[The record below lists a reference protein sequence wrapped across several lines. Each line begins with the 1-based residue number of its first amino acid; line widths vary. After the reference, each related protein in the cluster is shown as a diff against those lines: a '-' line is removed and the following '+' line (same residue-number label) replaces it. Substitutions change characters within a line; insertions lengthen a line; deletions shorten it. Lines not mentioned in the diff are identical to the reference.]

1 MSFTGL
7 DVFDRTIQLT
17 NIWLKELMEKLGTDD
32 RHRAYLALRS
42 VLHALRDRLTVEEA
56 ADLAAQLPMLIRGI
70 YYEGYHPA
78 DKPLKERHREEFL
91 AHIREQFRKDPEV
104 DAEAIVRAV
113 FALLDEK
120 ITRGE
125 IEDVRHSL
133 PRHIRELWPER

>member
-125 IEDVRHSL
+125 IEDVRHAL

>member
-32 RHRAYLALRS
+32 RHRAYLALRAT
-42 VLHALRDRLTVEEA
+42 LHALRDRLTVEEA

-70 YYEGYHPA
+70 YYEGYRPA
-78 DKPLKERHREEFL
+78 DKPLRERHKEEFL
-91 AHIREQFRKDPEV
+91 AHIREQFRKDPDV
-104 DAEAIVRAV
+104 DPERIARAV
-113 FALLDEK
+113 FALLQEK
-120 ITRGE
+120 ITAGE

-133 PRHIRELWPER
+133 PKHIRELWPEG